1 MELLA
6 ERETR
11 GFEAAGVG
19 VGVERR
25 ILFLDPA
32 DRKFLQ
38 LTVRGT
44 LTRREAGLLLGLPC
58 GTVTRRVHGLLK
70 RLHDPLVVALVEE
83 GQFLPELHREVGL
96 AFFLRNR
103 TQSQIEREFGVS
115 RYAVKRML
123 EYVKGWHEAKKGG
136 GRR

>member
-1 MELLA
+1 
-6 ERETR
+6 
-11 GFEAAGVG
+11 
-19 VGVERR
+19 
-25 ILFLDPA
+25 
-32 DRKFLQ
+32 
-38 LTVRGT
+38 
-44 LTRREAGLLLGLPC
+44 
-58 GTVTRRVHGLLK
+58 VHGLLK